1 MCDDSVN
8 AHLAAASE
16 AQPCHALLSFL
27 LEPGYALAIVQH
39 GHTLVGKRG
48 RGSGEEHCGLPC
60 ARSLALLIFF
70 RRALI
75 SGRRNWTDQK
85 KVDVRKDSRSVAGS
99 SSHPP
104 PLPSSQKTFSLLM
117 AGSKA
122 STGLSAYAACWL
134 SWGPPLARA
143 GSWPWWALALAC
155 PACPLTLPL
164 QPLLPFFLVFF
175 VDAAQRPKL
184 HPVERCYAAE
194 WGKAT
199 QIYFG
204 TAIRRLNT
212 DRQQQP

>member
-1 MCDDSVN
+1 MTASTHTWQQRPKRNHATLFSHFSWNLATRSQSSSTVIRWWGSV
-8 AHLAAASE
+8 AEAAERSTA
-16 AQPCHALLSFL
+16 ACHARAPSLCSSFSV
-27 LEPGYALAIVQH
+27 E
-39 GHTLVGKRG
+39 
-48 RGSGEEHCGLPC
+48 
-60 ARSLALLIFF
+60 RSSQGGVI
-70 RRALI
+70 
-75 SGRRNWTDQK
+75 GQTKK

-155 PACPLTLPL
+155 PACPLPLPL